1 MAFRQPQ
8 RLQPARQPSFTP
20 AAEDALSPT
29 SQQLKRPLGDPQE
42 EWVLFSPAP
51 LSTKTATTSTE
62 RTPRTVGL
70 SRFSEVGSL
79 DTAAAQSDQPPEDVA
94 DNLATHDDEDADLDS
109 LDEGLLAFHEPS
121 DHGSPR
127 ARMIRSNE
135 TVLPTHDGLGAFAAS
150 STIQDHLKQF
160 ERFGPKK
167 KQKRRS
173 SVQRTLDALREVD
186 EADDE
191 VERIR
196 RIEKWRLE
204 QSRALLEEVER
215 ETERMRRLSRATS
228 ARSVAASNNM
238 QTKSETDLSVSA
250 MHASQVME
258 QSMPEL
264 PEDGPPE
271 NESWWQRLT
280 RRVIRDLIGI
290 DEELLSVILGEALP
304 EEAQTTPSSSSASVA
319 EPRPADPL
327 DSVEDAP
334 WHAVSWQ
341 ERLLE
346 RLARELGIL
355 VHQLSVHPGA
365 FTAYLRTQETPAY
378 VGLTHSAPLPAAEHV
393 PEQPSIYARAVAPPF
408 SSVSVPTSP
417 LASARSSVLFQP
429 TLQQQQGLADPS
441 LWGIEEEDADVDMIG
456 GPPGMLAAELGRL
469 RREQEYWERELD
481 VRMVFNFLKSRF
493 SRDDDRDDNN
503 GPSAAAF
510 AAANAAA
517 AADLEH
523 TYAPPYGFAPQHQ
536 HVQQQQPPADLR
548 RAAHR
553 RAALIRQHH
562 PLAGRR
568 RAASLRA
575 KSVVAPTAVVV
586 VAPRGS
592 GSESCAS
599 QSSKLSKRSGGAGSR
614 NYWDVGGSTVG
625 SSTGWGEVSI

>member
-1 MAFRQPQ
+1 M
-8 RLQPARQPSFTP
+8 
-20 AAEDALSPT
+20 
-29 SQQLKRPLGDPQE
+29 
-42 EWVLFSPAP
+42 
-51 LSTKTATTSTE
+51 
-62 RTPRTVGL
+62 
-70 SRFSEVGSL
+70 
-79 DTAAAQSDQPPEDVA
+79 
-94 DNLATHDDEDADLDS
+94 
-109 LDEGLLAFHEPS
+109 
-121 DHGSPR
+121 
-127 ARMIRSNE
+127 MRSNE

-167 KQKRRS
+167 KQRRRS

-215 ETERMRRLSRATS
+215 ETKRMRRMSRVSA
-228 ARSVAASNNM
+228 ARSVASNNM
-238 QTKSETDLSVSA
+238 QTKSETDMSVSA
-250 MHASQVME
+250 MDASHITE
-258 QSMPEL
+258 PSILEL

-304 EEAQTTPSSSSASVA
+304 EEATSTPPSASLH
-319 EPRPADPL
+319 EPKPDPL
-327 DSVEDAP
+327 DTVEEAP

-355 VHQLSVHPGA
+355 VHQLSEHPGA

-378 VGLTHSAPLPAAEHV
+378 VGLTHSAPLPAAASEHALDPPFV
-393 PEQPSIYARAVAPPF
+393 AAARAGAPPF
-408 SSVSVPTSP
+408 ASASVPTSP
-417 LASARSSVLFQP
+417 HASARSSVLFQP
-429 TLQQQQGLADPS
+429 TLAAQQQHGGTADPS
-441 LWGIEEEDADVDMIG
+441 LWGIEEEEDVDMIG

-493 SRDDDRDDNN
+493 SRDGDD
-503 GPSAAAF
+503 AAAPPASAF
-510 AAANAAA
+510 AAAV
-517 AADLEH
+517 ADLEH
-523 TYAPPYGFAPQHQ
+523 TYAPPYGFAPGASHLAAPP
-536 HVQQQQPPADLR
+536 HLHQQQQQQHQQSGADLR
-548 RAAHR
+548 RTAHR

-568 RAASLRA
+568 RAASIRA
-575 KSVVAPTAVVV
+575 KSVASAAAPAAAAAVV

-625 SSTGWGEVSI
+625 SSAGWGEVSI

>member
-20 AAEDALSPT
+20 AAEDTLSPT
-29 SQQLKRPLGDPQE
+29 TSQLKRPLGDPQE

-51 LSTKTATTSTE
+51 PSAKTATTSTD

-70 SRFSEVGSL
+70 SRYSEVGSL
-79 DTAAAQSDQPPEDVA
+79 DTAAPQSDQHAEDAA
-94 DNLATHDDEDADLDS
+94 DNLTTQDDEDADLDS
-109 LDEGLLAFHEPS
+109 LDEGLLAFHEPP

-135 TVLPTHDGLGAFAAS
+135 TVLPAHDGLGAFAAS

-191 VERIR
+191 VERIHR
-196 RIEKWRLE
+196 VEKWRLE

-215 ETERMRRLSRATS
+215 ETKRMRRLSRANS
-228 ARSVAASNNM
+228 ARSTTASNNM
-238 QTKSETDLSVSA
+238 QTKSETDLSVTST
-250 MHASQVME
+250 HASQVME
-258 QSMPEL
+258 PSMPEL

-304 EEAQTTPSSSSASVA
+304 EEAQTTTSSSASVA
-319 EPRPADPL
+319 EHKPDPL
-327 DSVEDAP
+327 DAVEEAP
-334 WHAVSWQ
+334 WYAVSWQ

-355 VHQLSVHPGA
+355 VHQLSEHPGA
-365 FTAYLRTQETPAY
+365 FTTYLRTQETPAY
-378 VGLTHSAPLPAAEHV
+378 VGLTHSAPLPAATDYT
-393 PEQPSIYARAVAPPF
+393 PDPASTISRAVAPPF
-408 SSVSVPTSP
+408 SSLSVPTSP
-417 LASARSSVLFQP
+417 HASARSSVLFQP
-429 TLQQQQGLADPS
+429 TLAQQQGFADPS

-469 RREQEYWERELD
+469 RREQEYWEQELD

-493 SRDDDRDDNN
+493 SRDDGDDDR
-503 GPSAAAF
+503 ARAF
-510 AAANAAA
+510 AAS
-517 AADLEH
+517 DLEH
-523 TYAPPYGFAPQHQ
+523 AHAPPYGFAPAGAGPAAPHQ
-536 HVQQQQPPADLR
+536 HPQHPQPG
-548 RAAHR
+548 AARR

-568 RAASLRA
+568 RAGAGVRA
-575 KSVVAPTAVVV
+575 KSVAAAVPQAVV

-614 NYWDVGGSTVG
+614 NFWDVGGSTVG
-625 SSTGWGEVSI
+625 SSAGWGEVSV